1 MSQGS
6 GSVTVANPIGKRA
19 DGIASKQACPTSGSH
34 RGVLA
39 YILDCT
45 RGIPPSL

>member
-1 MSQGS
+1 MSRGS
-6 GSVTVANPIGKRA
+6 RSVAVANPIYKRA
-19 DGIASKQACPTSGSH
+19 DGPTSKQECPTSGSH

-45 RGIPPSL
+45 HGIPPSL